1 MRKYIALVL
10 AFVCVIGLCAC
21 NSNNSSNHGA
31 APEAYA
37 FEAQYI
43 RTNGGSENTS
53 YPYHVVINSREELD
67 AYYETNKELF
77 DLERKEKVYSDTT
90 IGFLDACDKYDDTY
104 FERQNLVLIVLEEGS
119 GSVRHKIT
127 DVRNRW
133 DENGASLGW
142 NITINRI
149 VPDVATDDMAQW
161 HLFLEVQMGD
171 VIKSD
176 EDVWINETL
185 SNNYTNKLLNT
196 GTGSSIQVENPNN
209 GTDSEVRVG
218 IWVVDF
224 ADGKSDNNITIST
237 DDAKTL
243 EEMLLSELWI
253 DDLMDC
259 VSDVTLTATD
269 GRCLKYSSYNGIIND
284 IDAHRC
290 LILNDAERET
300 FNSLLKKYGT
310 LGGNTLTDISDQS
323 DKTMAPE
330 QPITIIANDENVFP
344 YSHFLYS
351 GSWDGNGFLCADGV
365 DLLSKLPQLISNGV
379 IPQIH
384 YSDDFKVLLEDS
396 VTLRHILL
404 YDENFNQLD
413 TILNVSDLS
422 SLDAGEYYVGF
433 VVNWQG
439 AYIEAAQQNEY
450 IGWAC
455 TLKLVINDTHENNVV
470 AG

>member
-1 MRKYIALVL
+1 MKKLTAFLLALACVL
-10 AFVCVIGLCAC
+10 SLSGC
-21 NSNNSSNHGA
+21 NQKDELQQGDNDIP
-31 APEAYA
+31 APMAYA

-119 GSVRHKIT
+119 GSVRHEIT

-176 EDVWINETL
+176 DDVWINEEL

-243 EEMLLSELWI
+243 EEMLLSELWT

-259 VSDVTLTATD
+259 VSDVTLNATD
-269 GRCLKYSSYNGIIND
+269 GRCLKYLSSDGIIND

-290 LILNDAERET
+290 LILNDAERES
-300 FNSLLKKYGT
+300 FNSLLQKYGS
-310 LGGNTLTDISDQS
+310 LGGN
-323 DKTMAPE
+323 
-330 QPITIIANDENVFP
+330 ANE
-344 YSHFLYS
+344 LMK
-351 GSWDGNGFLCADGV
+351 ADA
-365 DLLSKLPQLISNGV
+365 
-379 IPQIH
+379 
-384 YSDDFKVLLEDS
+384 E
-396 VTLRHILL
+396 
-404 YDENFNQLD
+404 E
-413 TILNVSDLS
+413 
-422 SLDAGEYYVGF
+422 
-433 VVNWQG
+433 
-439 AYIEAAQQNEY
+439 
-450 IGWAC
+450 
-455 TLKLVINDTHENNVV
+455 
-470 AG
+470 